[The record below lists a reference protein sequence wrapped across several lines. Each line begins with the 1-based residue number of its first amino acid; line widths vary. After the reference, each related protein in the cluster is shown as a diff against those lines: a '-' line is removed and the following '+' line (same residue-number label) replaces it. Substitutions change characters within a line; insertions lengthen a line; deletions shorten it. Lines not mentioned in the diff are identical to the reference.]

1 MVKHKWDKASLSSM
15 REATNRA
22 KEQALFN
29 NPVFAKAHARAKA
42 NAARTAEEQYWTAR
56 SAELDR
62 KIAEIKIEL
71 RPEETRV
78 YVRVGSSDPK
88 RLRKPKRRRVRVRYH
103 YEYFIQLWG
112 KLLPTTLQEAL
123 QHGYKE
129 EDLIAKKVIDK
140 APMLY

>member
-1 MVKHKWDKASLSSM
+1 MAKHKWGKASLPSM
-15 REATNRA
+15 REAANRV
-22 KEQALFN
+22 KEQTLFA

-42 NAARTAEEQYWTAR
+42 NAARTAEEQYWEAR
-56 SAELDR
+56 SAELDE
-62 KIAEIKIEL
+62 KIAELKIKL
-71 RPEETRV
+71 RPEEVRV
-78 YVRVGSSDPK
+78 YIRVGSSDPT

-129 EDLIAKKVIDK
+129 EDLVAKKVIDK